1 MIVIIMHEMSIALSI
16 LDIASEESQRRN
28 GVIVRGIYVR
38 LGSFSGVV
46 REALTSA
53 FELARETSPFGD
65 CRLIIEEVPATV
77 YCEVCQSEQP
87 VDSIQLLCCARCGT
101 LSGNIVRGRELEITA
116 MEIDEPVR
124 GTQAPALL
132 REE

>member
-1 MIVIIMHEMSIALSI
+1 MIGIIMHEMSIALSI
-16 LDIASEESQRRN
+16 LDIALEESERRN
-28 GVIVRGIYVR
+28 EAIVRAIYVR

-46 REALTSA
+46 REALSSA

-65 CRLIIEEVPATV
+65 CRLIIEEVPATLN
-77 YCEVCQSEQP
+77 CEVCQSEQP

-116 MEIDEPVR
+116 MEIEEPAPEA
-124 GTQAPALL
+124 QAPALL
-132 REE
+132 QEE